1 MEQMMKENIVLT
13 AGDGHVLPAYRIIPD
28 AAPRGQLVV
37 LHEFF
42 GLNDHIRNVADR
54 FAALGYAAIVP
65 GLSDRAEPGAEFGYD
80 PSGIA
85 AGHALRAK
93 IPIED
98 SLLDVQAA
106 IDCLKPFGKVGV
118 VGYCWGGSLAFYSA
132 TRLRGATCA
141 VGYYGSQI
149 VAGAHEIPKVPT
161 MLHFGDIDASIP
173 LSDVE
178 KIRQA
183 RPDISIHVYSGR
195 HGFNC
200 DARSNYEPGSA
211 HVALGRTLEF
221 FWKHVG

>member
-1 MEQMMKENIVLT
+1 MQRMMKENIVLT
-13 AGDGHVLPAYRIIPD
+13 AGDGHVLPAYW
-28 AAPRGQLVV
+28 AAPAVPPRGQLVV

-54 FAALGYAAIVP
+54 FAALGYGAVVP

-98 SLLDVQAA
+98 SLLDAQAA
-106 IDCLKPFGKVGV
+106 IDFVKPFGRVGV
-118 VGYCWGGSLAFYSA
+118 VGYCWGGSLAFFA
-132 TRLRGATCA
+132 AARLRDLTCA

-149 VAGAHEIPKVPT
+149 VARAHEIPKVPT

-183 RPDISIHVYSGR
+183 RPDVSIHVYPGR

-211 HVALGRTLEF
+211 QIALGRTLEF
-221 FWKHVG
+221 FWKYVG